1 MNERIKELYLKTVD
15 RNWAYDNEFES
26 AEKFTKLLIE
36 DICMWLEGV
45 HTSEEGM
52 MLLTQSFIIANIKGY
67 YGVKK

>member
-1 MNERIKELYLKTVD
+1 MNERIRELYLKSVE
-15 RNWAYDNEFES
+15 RNWAYDNEFKT
-26 AEKFTKLLIE
+26 AEKFTELLIK

-67 YGVKK
+67 YGVEE